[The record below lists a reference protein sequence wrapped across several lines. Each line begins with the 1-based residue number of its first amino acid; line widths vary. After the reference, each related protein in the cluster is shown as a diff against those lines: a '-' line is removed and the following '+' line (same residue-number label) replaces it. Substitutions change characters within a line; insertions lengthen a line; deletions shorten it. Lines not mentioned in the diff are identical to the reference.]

1 MTGKLRHL
9 GGFRF
14 RELIET
20 MSPVHAESLLLQRFE
35 QDSELA
41 FQDGA
46 FYSCEQ
52 SKAVLNICRGMTLRY
67 ASMSCQETVLSE
79 NCYSIFLV
87 ICEAELAPY
96 TNKFYLFSALF
107 FLIIILKG
115 SRGDRR

>member
-1 MTGKLRHL
+1 MLHAD
-9 GGFRF
+9 
-14 RELIET
+14 
-20 MSPVHAESLLLQRFE
+20 SPLFQRFE

-41 FQDGA
+41 FQDVA

-52 SKAVLNICRGMTLRY
+52 SKAVLNICKGMRPRY
-67 ASMSCQETVLSE
+67 ASMSCQEIVLSE
-79 NCYSIFLV
+79 NCYSGFLV
-87 ICEAELAPY
+87 ICDAELAPY